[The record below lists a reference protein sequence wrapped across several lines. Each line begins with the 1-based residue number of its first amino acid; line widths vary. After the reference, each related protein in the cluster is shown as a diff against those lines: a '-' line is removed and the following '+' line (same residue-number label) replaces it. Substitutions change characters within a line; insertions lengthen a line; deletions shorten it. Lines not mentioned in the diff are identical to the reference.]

1 MDYEHIAKTEAKR
14 AATFERR
21 FKIVS
26 AAAIAMLIALAISHI
41 FAHNSKKEIE
51 SQLRI
56 YQEISRQQ
64 DAEVKKASEQI
75 KAITDSMTT
84 ISYQRDSYKAK
95 YESVYARL
103 SESDEIIESQKTRI
117 YGLKVALR
125 EEKQNVDD
133 VARRYTAKLFALRNE
148 VKRLKGS
155 SHAQENAKARLAVAK
170 GIVDSM
176 RVSKWGNYIKIDNA
190 PANARFLMSIYPF
203 DGGSGHPIDKRVEAN
218 AAGVVAIDFRKL
230 NASPPFVVEMQQ
242 GNRVFYHKAITA
254 TTPDG
259 VLPCF
264 RPGAKSYQPIEST
277 NTTRGQKEEG

>member
-103 SESDEIIESQKTRI
+103 SESDEIIESSKNAHLWPKGRAQGGK
-117 YGLKVALR
+117 K
-125 EEKQNVDD
+125 NVDD

-190 PANARFLMSIYPF
+190 PANA
-203 DGGSGHPIDKRVEAN
+203 
-218 AAGVVAIDFRKL
+218 KL
-230 NASPPFVVEMQQ
+230 FIVDIPV
-242 GNRVFYHKAITA
+242 RW
-254 TTPDG
+254 
-259 VLPCF
+259 
-264 RPGAKSYQPIEST
+264 R
-277 NTTRGQKEEG
+277 